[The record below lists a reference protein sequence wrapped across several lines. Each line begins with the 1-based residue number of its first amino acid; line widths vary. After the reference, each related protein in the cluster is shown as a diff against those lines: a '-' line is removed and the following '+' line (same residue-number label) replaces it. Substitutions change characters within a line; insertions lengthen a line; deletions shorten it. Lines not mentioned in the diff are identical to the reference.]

1 LKICRL
7 GGRKDAEG
15 IRKGYK
21 SASLLLSLRLTLD
34 KKKPLAY
41 LQQGALYN
49 SVMDHMLLSA
59 LARPGMK
66 SLSRLNI

>member
-1 LKICRL
+1 MKTWQPE
-7 GGRKDAEG
+7 GRKGTKVQE
-15 IRKGYK
+15 
-21 SASLLLSLRLTLD
+21 SVMLLELILE
-34 KKKPLAY
+34 KKKPLAD